1 MLKKTRKTSSK
12 IRVKKSPATE
22 RSKLQKKYSK
32 IEKPR
37 LLKRNSNI
45 FVNQALSPKSHPQIS
60 SKSRQQ
66 EQDLETMI
74 KSHMNLQKHPELAF
88 IDYKSWRLRT
98 SHPKISYLDTLYAKQ
113 LAKHYEDSADSVGN
127 SKMNLQNL
135 TKSLEKSLFSKS
147 PETHE
152 NFRSPRENS
161 RVNTLIKKTEE
172 YSFKLFSKAVMNCKE
187 VDEASEN
194 LDRIRA
200 RIARKN
206 N

>member
-1 MLKKTRKTSSK
+1 MLKKTRKISTR
-12 IRVKKSPATE
+12 IRIKKSPTTE
-22 RSKLQKKYSK
+22 RSKLQKKNSK
-32 IEKPR
+32 LEKPR

-45 FVNQALSPKSHPQIS
+45 FVGQAISPSGHPQIS

-98 SHPKISYLDTLYAKQ
+98 SNPKISYLDTLYAKQ
-113 LAKHYEDSADSVGN
+113 LAKHYEDSTDSISN
-127 SKMNLQNL
+127 SKINLQNL

-147 PETHE
+147 PVASDH
-152 NFRSPRENS
+152 FRSPRENS
-161 RVNTLIKKTEE
+161 RMNTILKKTEE
-172 YSFKLFSKAVMNCKE
+172 CAFKLFSKVVMNCKE

-200 RIARKN
+200 KIAKKN